1 MKNSFERATS
11 PEKLE
16 ESKKKLKAFRSEI
29 YNNMETG
36 QKKKNAFTMNKKGIT
51 LVNRASKD
59 GAEKSRDNKRGR

>member
-36 QKKKNAFTMNKKGIT
+36 PKKKNAFTMNKNSISPG
-51 LVNRASKD
+51 NESSKD
-59 GAEKSRDNKRGR
+59 GGGQSKDNTHGR

>member
-36 QKKKNAFTMNKKGIT
+36 QKKKNDFTMNKKNNSPGNET
-51 LVNRASKD
+51 SKD
-59 GAEKSRDNKRGR
+59 SGGQCRDNTHGR